1 MKPIIR
7 YALAALA
14 LAAGPAAQA
23 NDVSTS
29 FTLGMGPGGDGLR
42 FGMMHSDAL
51 AFTDTIV
58 VHGITGP
65 VVFTGDV
72 SVGVTAG
79 SNIGWASNEQ
89 RIIFDSISF
98 NGVMLVDPDGDQ
110 VWRTPGVMNFA
121 GGSDFI
127 ITIVGHPNVPPSG
140 IVPSG
145 FRDYGGH
152 FDILPVAVPEP
163 GSWALM
169 LAGAAAL
176 AWRGRR
182 AVQVGRVSR

>member
-1 MKPIIR
+1 VKPLIR
-7 YALAALA
+7 SMLAALA
-14 LAAGPAAQA
+14 LAAGTAAQA
-23 NDVSTS
+23 NDVFTS
-29 FTLGMGPGGDGLR
+29 FTLGMSPGGDGLR
-42 FGMMHSDAL
+42 FGMLHSDAL

-65 VVFTGDV
+65 VLFTGDV

-79 SNIGWASNEQ
+79 SNIGWATNEQ

-98 NGVMLVDPDGDQ
+98 NGVLLVDPDGDQ
-110 VWRTPGVMNFA
+110 VWTTPGVMTFA

-152 FDILPVAVPEP
+152 FNILPLAVPEP
-163 GSWALM
+163 ASWALM
-169 LAGAAAL
+169 LAGGAGL
-176 AWRGRR
+176 AWRARR
-182 AVQVGRVSR
+182 VARA